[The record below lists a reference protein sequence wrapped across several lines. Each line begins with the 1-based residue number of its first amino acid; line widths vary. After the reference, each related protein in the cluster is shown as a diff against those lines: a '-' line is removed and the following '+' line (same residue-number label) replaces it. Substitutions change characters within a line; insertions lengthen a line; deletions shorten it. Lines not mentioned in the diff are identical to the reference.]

1 MGKVKKITKGD
12 LNKLIDILIYP
23 YFEEHPTFAIII
35 DGLLHA
41 MVEQDPDMSFRK
53 FIKYNVPK
61 LLRKTHKKN
70 RYFEQYRPKTQKN
83 KKPAND
89 TGT

>member
-1 MGKVKKITKGD
+1 MRKIRKTTKGK
-12 LNKLIDILIYP
+12 LNKLIDNLIHP
-23 YFEEHPTFAIII
+23 YFEEHPTFTIII

-70 RYFEQYRPKTQKN
+70 RYPKRYKPKTQKN
-83 KKPAND
+83 KRPAND
-89 TGT
+89 IET

>member
-12 LNKLIDILIYP
+12 LNKLIDILMHP
-23 YFEEHPTFAIII
+23 YFEEHPTFTVII

-53 FIKYNVPK
+53 FVKYNIPK
-61 LLRKTHKKN
+61 ILRRFTRK
-70 RYFEQYRPKTQKN
+70 RR
-83 KKPAND
+83 
-89 TGT
+89 